1 MGTTGAN
8 AAKALEEAEHGA
20 SLLAKDKK
28 NLEAALAEAV
38 ATSEGE
44 TKAKQDVTNK
54 LKALNVDHE
63 ALAEQLEEETAAKAA
78 IQTKLTKALADLGA
92 GKGGSGGVDESVAAA
107 LEDAKKKLN
116 KKVKELEDALMAAES
131 KASSAE
137 KLRFRLN
144 EENEDL
150 LLELE
155 RAQAAAA
162 SADKKAKK
170 VDELVAEGKKK
181 AVDLQGEVEKAQKD
195 ARAAVADTLKIRGT
209 LGDTEEALDAA
220 KKENRA
226 LAAEIGSLKENLS
239 EGGRSNAEVDKIQR
253 KLGMENEELLL
264 ALGEAEGA
272 LQQEEAK
279 VLKLQLE
286 NVALKASTDKRYAD
300 KENELDASRK
310 NQQRQLAALQAT
322 IDAELKVK
330 ADMLKE
336 KSVGDNKLIDLETA
350 LDAATKGTGDYQKTI
365 KVLQIQNKDLA
376 AQLATESEGRATAR
390 DAAIAAD
397 QRANELTTIN
407 DEQRV
412 ALESA
417 DRARKAAEHD
427 KLEATDR
434 LADIQDMYN
443 KAATAKRNAEND
455 FH

>member
-1 MGTTGAN
+1 MG
-8 AAKALEEAEHGA
+8 
-20 SLLAKDKK
+20 
-28 NLEAALAEAV
+28 
-38 ATSEGE
+38 
-44 TKAKQDVTNK
+44 
-54 LKALNVDHE
+54 
-63 ALAEQLEEETAAKAA
+63 
-78 IQTKLTKALADLGA
+78 
-92 GKGGSGGVDESVAAA
+92 
-107 LEDAKKKLN
+107 
-116 KKVKELEDALMAAES
+116 
-131 KASSAE
+131 
-137 KLRFRLN
+137 
-144 EENEDL
+144 
-150 LLELE
+150 
-155 RAQAAAA
+155 
-162 SADKKAKK
+162 KK

-195 ARAAVADTLKIRGT
+195 ARAAGAETVKIRGT

-226 LAAEIGSLKENLS
+226 LAAEVASLKENLS

-279 VLKLQLE
+279 VLKLQLDF
-286 NVALKASTDKRYAD
+286 VALKASSDKKYAD

-310 NQQRQLAALQAT
+310 NQQRQLASLQAT
-322 IDAELKVK
+322 IDAELKLK

-455 FH
+455 FHTLQSEVDEIENGARAEVSKLLAELANVSDSASSSEKTRATLAKQNYDLTLRLEEAESGGSRTIKAQMRKLENRI